1 MHDIINLEA
10 QGIPAVFVAS
20 SEFADAARAQ
30 ASALGFDSST
40 LPGIFVPH
48 PIQNRTDA
56 EMRAMADQA
65 LDSILA
71 ALAPQAR

>member
-1 MHDIINLEA
+1 
-10 QGIPAVFVAS
+10 VFVAS

-30 ASALGFDSST
+30 AGALGFDPST

-56 EMRAMADQA
+56 EMRAMADQT
-65 LDSILA
+65 LDAIMA
-71 ALAPQAR
+71 ALSPQGG

>member
-30 ASALGFDSST
+30 AGALGFDPGT

-48 PIQNRTDA
+48 PIQNRTDT
-56 EMRAMADQA
+56 EMRVLADQA
-65 LDSILA
+65 LDAILT
-71 ALAPQAR
+71 ALAPQTA